1 MIPVSEPFRWIL
13 AMNSS
18 SVGGQM
24 KLARP
29 GTHYLWP
36 ISVMEYPHNSV
47 EYQDHRKAGL
57 WEDNLRFRDA
67 DYQEWREQ
75 DLAM

>member
-1 MIPVSEPFRWIL
+1 
-13 AMNSS
+13 
-18 SVGGQM
+18 M